1 MIFFLCRHNDWA
13 WLLRTSFRNNIT
25 GLDVDNMRNN
35 HFPKN
40 DTPTHTDIT
49 RLRKGQVG
57 GQVCRR
63 NVYVSFEEDSLA
75 ISSGLSTHLV
85 IIKEKMQQLV
95 LWNKSM

>member
-1 MIFFLCRHNDWA
+1 MLMMMFSRSHNDWA
-13 WLLRTSFRNNIT
+13 WLLRNSFRNNLT

-57 GQVCRR
+57 GQVCREMLTYR
-63 NVYVSFEEDSLA
+63 SREF
-75 ISSGLSTHLV
+75 LS
-85 IIKEKMQQLV
+85 QLV
-95 LWNKSM
+95 LVDLHVV